1 MSRTPEHERTEA
13 LKDAPIIQA
22 RELRAEITTLREELA
37 AVDTWLRAANYGGLS
52 RGAAMPQLARD
63 ITSAQRA
70 RDLCNAIV
78 TLEAGEIGN
87 YSQGKYETAARILR
101 ALDGEQP

>member
-1 MSRTPEHERTEA
+1 MSRTPEHEREAIAAHARAEA

-22 RELRAEITTLREELA
+22 AELR
-37 AVDTWLRAANYGGLS
+37 DK
-52 RGAAMPQLARD
+52 LARAED
-63 ITSAQRA
+63 NYATLTGQYMDVVAKMTRA
-70 RDLCNAIV
+70 RDLCRAIV

-87 YSQGKYETAARILR
+87 YSEGKYETAARILR